1 MKRIRIL
8 HVILSVLV
16 LASVGPL
23 VFYASQT
30 ITSNRQELE
39 TNEMEL
45 QNTITVSIAREI
57 NIYNASFHQQFDNLL
72 LDIHTSLF
80 DRQEGYNSP
89 DLREK
94 LKRFVSPSS
103 HIIFVTLRDA
113 QGREGVKAGYYD
125 AETDPFLVE
134 ILKKAFAASEQ
145 GIAYQSDPVFVTQ
158 ELNQFPAMVVARPI
172 LRRNRFR
179 GMLAVVVDL
188 QFLVDRLA
196 SSSKRGLEA
205 FVVNITGRMVLAANP
220 EGSAIGRD
228 MSDSPII
235 EQFLSWEGPARAAA
249 TSSFDLMIEG
259 EPVPMVG
266 TYSPVQSL
274 QWAVI
279 AQKKESDAYIAVD
292 EMERDTLKW
301 GVAALLMSLAVGYFF
316 TLRIVHPIRVLTESS
331 RAIARGDF
339 STRVHLVSRTEIG
352 ELATTFNLMSS
363 NLELYVKKLKAAAE
377 ENRKL
382 FLDSIR
388 MIAAAVD
395 EKDPYTHGHS
405 ERVARYSVMIATNM
419 GLPDEEIE
427 TIRVSAHMHDVG
439 KIGIADKILNKPG
452 VLTPEE
458 FAIMK
463 QHPQKGAA
471 ILRRV
476 SQLTEMIPGVELH
489 HESLDGRGYPYGLQG
504 NEIPRLARIITV
516 ADTFDAMTT
525 HRPYQSAM
533 EPGVAIEHILSLMGK
548 RYDPDVTM
556 ALDTVFKSGQLKMSR
571 AATLA

>member
-23 VFYASQT
+23 VFYAFQT
-30 ITSNRQELE
+30 MASNRQELE
-39 TNEMEL
+39 TKEMEL
-45 QNTITVSIAREI
+45 QNITTDSIANEI
-57 NIYNASFHQQFDNLL
+57 YIYNATFQQQFDNLL
-72 LDIHTSLF
+72 LDVHTSLF

-94 LKRFVSPSS
+94 LKRFVGPSS
-103 HIIFVTLRDA
+103 HIIYVTLTDA
-113 QGREGVKAGYYD
+113 QGRGPSEGTYNAD
-125 AETDPFLVE
+125 SDPFLIEV
-134 ILKKAFAASEQ
+134 LKKAFAASEQ
-145 GIAYQSDPVFVTQ
+145 GIHYQSDPVMITQ
-158 ELNQFPAMVVARPI
+158 EQSQFPSMVVSRPI
-172 LRRNRFR
+172 MRRNRFQ
-179 GMLAVVVDL
+179 GMLAVVVEL

-205 FVVNITGRMVLAANP
+205 FVVNNTGRLVLTPNP

-228 MSDSPII
+228 MSDVPII
-235 EQFLSWEGPARAAA
+235 QQFLSWRGRARAAE

-259 EPVPMVG
+259 KPVRMVG

-292 EMERDTLKW
+292 KMERETLKW

-316 TLRIVHPIRVLTESS
+316 TLRIVRPIRVLTESS
-331 RAIARGDF
+331 RAISRGDF

-363 NLELYVKKLKAAAE
+363 DLELYVEKLKAAAE

-405 ERVARYSVMIATNM
+405 ERVARYSVMIATNLS
-419 GLPDEEIE
+419 LPDEEIE
-427 TIRVSAHMHDVG
+427 TIRVSAHLHDVG
-439 KIGIADKILNKPG
+439 KIGIADRILNKPG
-452 VLTPEE
+452 VLTQEE

-463 QHPQKGAA
+463 QHTQKGAT

-476 SQLTEMIPGVELH
+476 RQLAEMIPGVELH

-504 NEIPRLARIITV
+504 DEIPRLARIIAV

-533 EPGVAIEHILSLMGK
+533 EPGVAVEHILSLMGK
-548 RYDPDVTM
+548 RFDPDAAM
-556 ALDTVFKSGQLKMSR
+556 ALDTVFKSGRLKMSR

>member
-23 VFYASQT
+23 VFYAFQT
-30 ITSNRQELE
+30 MASNRQELE
-39 TNEMEL
+39 TKEMEL
-45 QNTITVSIAREI
+45 QNITTDSIANEI
-57 NIYNASFHQQFDNLL
+57 YIYNATFQQQFDNLL
-72 LDIHTSLF
+72 LDVHTSLF

-94 LKRFVSPSS
+94 LKRFVGPSS
-103 HIIFVTLRDA
+103 HIIYVTLTDA
-113 QGREGVKAGYYD
+113 QGRGPSEGTYNAD
-125 AETDPFLVE
+125 SDPFLIEV
-134 ILKKAFAASEQ
+134 LKKAFAASEQ
-145 GIAYQSDPVFVTQ
+145 GIHYQSDPVMITQ
-158 ELNQFPAMVVARPI
+158 EQSQFPSMVVSRPI
-172 LRRNRFR
+172 MRRNRFQ
-179 GMLAVVVDL
+179 GMLAVVVEL

-205 FVVNITGRMVLAANP
+205 FVVNNTGRLVLTPNP

-228 MSDSPII
+228 MSDAPII
-235 EQFLSWEGPARAAA
+235 QQFLSWRGRARAAE

-259 EPVPMVG
+259 EPVRMVG

-292 EMERDTLKW
+292 EMERETLKW

-316 TLRIVHPIRVLTESS
+316 TLRIVRPIRVLTESS
-331 RAIARGDF
+331 RAISRGDF

-363 NLELYVKKLKAAAE
+363 DLELYVEKLKAAAE

-405 ERVARYSVMIATNM
+405 ERVARYSVMIATNLS
-419 GLPDEEIE
+419 LPDEEIE
-427 TIRVSAHMHDVG
+427 TIRVSAHLHDVG
-439 KIGIADKILNKPG
+439 KIGIADRILNKPG
-452 VLTPEE
+452 VLTQEE

-463 QHPQKGAA
+463 QHTQKGAT

-476 SQLTEMIPGVELH
+476 RQLAEMIPGVELH

-504 NEIPRLARIITV
+504 DEIPRLARIIAV

-533 EPGVAIEHILSLMGK
+533 EPGVAVEHILSLMGK
-548 RYDPDVTM
+548 RFDPDAAM
-556 ALDTVFKSGQLKMSR
+556 ALDTVFKSGRLKMSR

>member
-23 VFYASQT
+23 VFYAFQT
-30 ITSNRQELE
+30 MASNRQELE
-39 TNEMEL
+39 TKEMEL
-45 QNTITVSIAREI
+45 QNITTDSIANEI
-57 NIYNASFHQQFDNLL
+57 YIYNATFQQQFDNLL
-72 LDIHTSLF
+72 LDVHTSLF

-94 LKRFVSPSS
+94 LKRFVGPSS
-103 HIIFVTLRDA
+103 HIIYVTLTDA
-113 QGREGVKAGYYD
+113 QGRGPSEGTYNAD
-125 AETDPFLVE
+125 SDPFLIEV
-134 ILKKAFAASEQ
+134 LKKAFAASEQ
-145 GIAYQSDPVFVTQ
+145 GIHYQSDPVMITQ
-158 ELNQFPAMVVARPI
+158 EQSQFPSMVVSRPI
-172 LRRNRFR
+172 LRRNRFQ
-179 GMLAVVVDL
+179 GMLAVVVEL

-205 FVVNITGRMVLAANP
+205 FVVNNTGRLVLTPNP

-228 MSDSPII
+228 MSDAPII
-235 EQFLSWEGPARAAA
+235 QQFLSWRGRARAAE

-259 EPVPMVG
+259 EPVRMVG

-292 EMERDTLKW
+292 EMERETLKW

-316 TLRIVHPIRVLTESS
+316 TLRIVRPIRVLTESS
-331 RAIARGDF
+331 RAISRGDF

-363 NLELYVKKLKAAAE
+363 DLELYVERLKAAAE

-405 ERVARYSVMIATNM
+405 ERVARYSVMIATNLS
-419 GLPDEEIE
+419 LPDEEIE
-427 TIRVSAHMHDVG
+427 TIRVSAHLHDVG
-439 KIGIADKILNKPG
+439 KIGIADRILNKPG
-452 VLTPEE
+452 VLTQEE

-463 QHPQKGAA
+463 QHTQKGAT

-476 SQLTEMIPGVELH
+476 RQLAEMIPGVELH

-504 NEIPRLARIITV
+504 DEIPRLARIIAV

-533 EPGVAIEHILSLMGK
+533 EPGVAVEHILSLMGK
-548 RYDPDVTM
+548 RFDPDVAM
-556 ALDTVFKSGQLKMSR
+556 ALDTIFKSGRLKMSR

>member
-16 LASVGPL
+16 MASVGPL
-23 VFYASQT
+23 VFYAFQT
-30 ITSNRQELE
+30 MASNRQELE
-39 TNEMEL
+39 TKEMEL
-45 QNTITVSIAREI
+45 QNITTNSIANEI
-57 NIYNASFHQQFDNLL
+57 YIYNATFQQQFDNLL
-72 LDIHTSLF
+72 LDVHTSLF
-80 DRQEGYNSP
+80 DRQEGFNSP

-103 HIIFVTLRDA
+103 HIIYVTLTDA
-113 QGREGVKAGYYD
+113 QGRGPSEGTYNAD
-125 AETDPFLVE
+125 SDPFLIEV
-134 ILKKAFAASEQ
+134 LKKAFAASEQ
-145 GIAYQSDPVFVTQ
+145 GIHYQSDPVMITQ
-158 ELNQFPAMVVARPI
+158 EQSQFPSMVVSRPI
-172 LRRNRFR
+172 MRRNRFQ
-179 GMLAVVVDL
+179 GMLAVVVEL

-205 FVVNITGRMVLAANP
+205 FVVNNTGRLVLTPNP

-235 EQFLSWEGPARAAA
+235 QQFLSWRGSARAAE
-249 TSSFDLMIEG
+249 TSSFDLAIEG

-331 RAIARGDF
+331 RAISRGDF

-363 NLELYVKKLKAAAE
+363 DLELYVERLKAAAE

-405 ERVARYSVMIATNM
+405 ERVARYSVMIATNLS
-419 GLPDEEIE
+419 LPGEEID
-427 TIRVSAHMHDVG
+427 TIRVSAHLHDVG
-439 KIGIADKILNKPG
+439 KIGIADRILNKPG
-452 VLTPEE
+452 VLTQDE

-476 SQLTEMIPGVELH
+476 SQLAEMIPGVELH

-504 NEIPRLARIITV
+504 DEIPRLARIIAV

-548 RYDPDVTM
+548 RFDPDAAM
-556 ALDTVFKSGQLKMSR
+556 ALDTIFKSGQLKMSR

>member
-1 MKRIRIL
+1 MKRVRIL
-8 HVILSVLV
+8 YVILSVLV

-23 VFYASQT
+23 VFYAHQM
-30 ITSNRQELE
+30 ITSNRRTLE

-45 QNTITVSIAREI
+45 QNTIAVSIAREI
-57 NIYNASFHQQFDNLL
+57 NIYNASFQQQFDNLL
-72 LDIHTSLF
+72 LDVHTSLF
-80 DRQEGYNSP
+80 DSQEGFNSP

-103 HIIFVTLRDA
+103 HIIYVTLTDA
-113 QGREGVKAGYYD
+113 QGRGPSEGTYD
-125 AETDPFLVE
+125 ADTDPFLIEV
-134 ILKKAFAASEQ
+134 LKKAFAASEQ
-145 GIAYQSDPVFVTQ
+145 GIDYQSDPVMITQ
-158 ELNQFPAMVVARPI
+158 EQSQFPSMVVSRPI
-172 LRRNRFR
+172 LWGNRFQ

-188 QFLVDRLA
+188 QFLVDRLV
-196 SSSKRGLEA
+196 SNSKRGLEA
-205 FVVNITGRMVLAANP
+205 FVVSNTGRLVLTPNP
-220 EGSAIGRD
+220 EGSSIGRD

-235 EQFLSWEGPARAAA
+235 QQFLSWGGRARAAE
-249 TSSFDLMIEG
+249 TSSFDLMIED

-279 AQKKESDAYIAVD
+279 AQKKEEVAYVNVS
-292 EMERDTLKW
+292 EMISYTTFW
-301 GVAALLMSLAVGYFF
+301 GVIVLLICLGLGYVL

-331 RAIARGDF
+331 RAISRGDF

-363 NLELYVKKLKAAAE
+363 DLELYVEKLKAAAE
-377 ENRKL
+377 ENHKL

-405 ERVARYSVMIATNM
+405 ERVARYSVMIAANL

-427 TIRVSAHMHDVG
+427 TIRVSAHLHDVG

-452 VLTPEE
+452 VLTQEE

-476 SQLTEMIPGVELH
+476 SQLAEMIPGVELH
-489 HESLDGRGYPYGLQG
+489 HESLDGRGYPYGLQE

-533 EPGVAIEHILSLMGK
+533 DPGVAIEHILSLVGK
-548 RYDPDVTM
+548 RFDPDAAM

-571 AATLA
+571 ADTLA

>member
-23 VFYASQT
+23 VFYAFQT
-30 ITSNRQELE
+30 MASNRQELE
-39 TNEMEL
+39 TKEMEL
-45 QNTITVSIAREI
+45 QNITTDSIANEI
-57 NIYNASFHQQFDNLL
+57 YIYNATFQQQFDNLL
-72 LDIHTSLF
+72 LDVHTSLF

-94 LKRFVSPSS
+94 LKRFVGPSS
-103 HIIFVTLRDA
+103 HIIYVTLTDA
-113 QGREGVKAGYYD
+113 QGRGPSEGTYNAD
-125 AETDPFLVE
+125 SDPFLIEV
-134 ILKKAFAASEQ
+134 LKKAFAASEQ
-145 GIAYQSDPVFVTQ
+145 GIHYQSDPVMITQ
-158 ELNQFPAMVVARPI
+158 EQSQFPSMVVSRPI
-172 LRRNRFR
+172 MRRNRFQ
-179 GMLAVVVDL
+179 GMLAVVVEL

-205 FVVNITGRMVLAANP
+205 FVVNNTGRLVLTPNP

-228 MSDSPII
+228 MSDAPII
-235 EQFLSWEGPARAAA
+235 QQFLSWRGRARAAE

-259 EPVPMVG
+259 EPVRMVG

-292 EMERDTLKW
+292 EMERETLKW

-316 TLRIVHPIRVLTESS
+316 TLRIVRPIRVLTESS
-331 RAIARGDF
+331 RAISRGDF

-363 NLELYVKKLKAAAE
+363 DLELYVEKLKAAAE

-405 ERVARYSVMIATNM
+405 ERVARYSVMIATNLS
-419 GLPDEEIE
+419 LPDEEIE
-427 TIRVSAHMHDVG
+427 TIRVSAHLHDVG
-439 KIGIADKILNKPG
+439 KIGIADRILNKPG
-452 VLTPEE
+452 VLTQEE

-463 QHPQKGAA
+463 QHTQKGAT

-476 SQLTEMIPGVELH
+476 RQLAEMIPGVELH

-504 NEIPRLARIITV
+504 DEIPRLARIIAV

-533 EPGVAIEHILSLMGK
+533 EPGVAVEHILSLMGK
-548 RYDPDVTM
+548 RFDPDVAM
-556 ALDTVFKSGQLKMSR
+556 ALDTIFKSGRLKMSR

>member
-23 VFYASQT
+23 VFYALQT
-30 ITSNRQELE
+30 MASNRQELE
-39 TNEMEL
+39 TKEMEL
-45 QNTITVSIAREI
+45 QNITTDSIANEI
-57 NIYNASFHQQFDNLL
+57 YIYNATFQQQFDNLL
-72 LDIHTSLF
+72 LDVHTSLF

-94 LKRFVSPSS
+94 LKRFVGPSS
-103 HIIFVTLRDA
+103 HIIYVTLTDA
-113 QGREGVKAGYYD
+113 QGRGPSEGTYNAD
-125 AETDPFLVE
+125 TDPFLIEV
-134 ILKKAFAASEQ
+134 LKKAFAASEQ
-145 GIAYQSDPVFVTQ
+145 GIYYQSDPVMITQ
-158 ELNQFPAMVVARPI
+158 EQSQFPSMVVSRPI
-172 LRRNRFR
+172 LRRNRFQ
-179 GMLAVVVDL
+179 GMLAVVVEL

-205 FVVNITGRMVLAANP
+205 FVVNNTGRMVLAANP

-235 EQFLSWEGPARAAA
+235 EQFLSWEGRARVAE
-249 TSSFDLMIEG
+249 TRSFDMTIEG

-292 EMERDTLKW
+292 EMERETLKW
-301 GVAALLMSLAVGYFF
+301 GVAALLLSLAVGYFF

-331 RAIARGDF
+331 RAISRGDF

-363 NLELYVKKLKAAAE
+363 DLELYVERLKAAAE

-405 ERVARYSVMIATNM
+405 ERVARYSVMIATNLS
-419 GLPDEEIE
+419 LPDEEIE
-427 TIRVSAHMHDVG
+427 TIRVSAHLHDVG
-439 KIGIADKILNKPG
+439 KIGIADRILNKPG
-452 VLTPEE
+452 VLTQEE

-463 QHPQKGAA
+463 QHTQKGAT

-476 SQLTEMIPGVELH
+476 RQLAEMIPGVELH

-504 NEIPRLARIITV
+504 DEIPRLARIIAV

-548 RYDPDVTM
+548 RFDPDAAM
-556 ALDTVFKSGQLKMSR
+556 ALDTIFKSGQLKMSR

>member
-16 LASVGPL
+16 MASVGPL
-23 VFYASQT
+23 VFYAFQT
-30 ITSNRQELE
+30 MASNRQELE
-39 TNEMEL
+39 TKEMEL
-45 QNTITVSIAREI
+45 QNITTNSIANEI
-57 NIYNASFHQQFDNLL
+57 YIYNATFQQQFDNLL
-72 LDIHTSLF
+72 LDVHTSLF
-80 DRQEGYNSP
+80 DRQEGFNSP

-103 HIIFVTLRDA
+103 HIIYVTLTDA
-113 QGREGVKAGYYD
+113 QGRGPSEGTYNAD
-125 AETDPFLVE
+125 TDPFLIEV
-134 ILKKAFAASEQ
+134 LKKAFTASEQ
-145 GIAYQSDPVFVTQ
+145 GIDYQSDPVMITQ
-158 ELNQFPAMVVARPI
+158 EQGQFPSMVVSRPI
-172 LRRNRFR
+172 LRRNRFQ
-179 GMLAVVVDL
+179 GMLAVVVEL

-205 FVVNITGRMVLAANP
+205 FVVNNTGRLVLTPNP

-235 EQFLSWEGPARAAA
+235 QQFLSWRGSARAAE
-249 TSSFDLMIEG
+249 TSSFDLAIEG

-331 RAIARGDF
+331 RAISRGDF

-363 NLELYVKKLKAAAE
+363 DLELYVERLKAAAE

-405 ERVARYSVMIATNM
+405 ERVARYSVMIATNLS
-419 GLPDEEIE
+419 LPGEEID
-427 TIRVSAHMHDVG
+427 TIRVSAHLHDVG
-439 KIGIADKILNKPG
+439 KIGIADRILNKPG
-452 VLTPEE
+452 VLTQDE

-476 SQLTEMIPGVELH
+476 SQLAEMIPGVELH

-504 NEIPRLARIITV
+504 DEIPSLARIITV

-548 RYDPDVTM
+548 RFDPDAAM
-556 ALDTVFKSGQLKMSR
+556 ALDTIFKSGQLKMSR